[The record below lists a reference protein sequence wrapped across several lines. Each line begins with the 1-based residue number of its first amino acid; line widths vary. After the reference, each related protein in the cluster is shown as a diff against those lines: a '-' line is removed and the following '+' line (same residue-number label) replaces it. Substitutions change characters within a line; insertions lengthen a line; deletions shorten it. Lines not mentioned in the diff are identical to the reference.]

1 MNGSTATTATTAS
14 TGRRTTTGDV
24 ASAARPSLDPA
35 GLARRLEEHRTELT
49 AHCQRVLGSASEV
62 DDAVQETLVRAW
74 RSYDRFE
81 GRASLR
87 TWLHRIATNVCFD
100 MAGAS
105 QRRARP
111 ADPTSWASV
120 GTAVGADRAVAAG
133 RGEGLF
139 AQPTPAEA
147 DPAEQ
152 AVAHETVQLALAA
165 ALLHLPPRQRSVL
178 LLREVLR
185 WSASEIAEL
194 LGTTVPSVNSA
205 LQRARSTLA
214 TTRRPTDRS
223 GPMDADQQALLERFV
238 AAFRAHDV
246 GSLVTLLDHRH
257 AA

>member
-1 MNGSTATTATTAS
+1 
-14 TGRRTTTGDV
+14 
-24 ASAARPSLDPA
+24 
-35 GLARRLEEHRTELT
+35 
-49 AHCQRVLGSASEV
+49 
-62 DDAVQETLVRAW
+62 
-74 RSYDRFE
+74 
-81 GRASLR
+81 
-87 TWLHRIATNVCFD
+87 
-100 MAGAS
+100 
-105 QRRARP
+105 
-111 ADPTSWASV
+111 
-120 GTAVGADRAVAAG
+120 
-133 RGEGLF
+133 
-139 AQPTPAEA
+139 
-147 DPAEQ
+147 
-152 AVAHETVQLALAA
+152 VAHETVRLALAA